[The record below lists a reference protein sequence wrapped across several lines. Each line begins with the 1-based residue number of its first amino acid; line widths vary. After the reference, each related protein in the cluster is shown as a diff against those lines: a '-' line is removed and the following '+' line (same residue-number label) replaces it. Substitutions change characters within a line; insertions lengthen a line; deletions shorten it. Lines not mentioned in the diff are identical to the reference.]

1 MRLPV
6 LAINFLL
13 LFGFATSVRGENWP
27 RFRGINGSG
36 ISGAKT
42 VPVEWSDEDYNWKI
56 ELTGSGLSSP
66 VVWANRL
73 FVTSADAEAGNRY
86 LYCVNTLDG
95 SIAWRKVFTFSR
107 HKKHKNNSFA
117 ANTPTV
123 DADHVYVVWQS
134 NERATLE
141 ALTHAGKPVWTYDLG
156 PFKGGHGPA
165 GSPIVFEELVIFCN
179 DHEGLSFLLGIDRI
193 TGRQRWKVARTGRR
207 ACYTTPCVF
216 RSGGGVAQLIF
227 THSYQGITSV
237 NPASGEKN
245 WEIMPF
251 GTFKQRAIGSP
262 IVAGGL
268 VIGSS
273 GFTTAERNVVAVR
286 PTSDGSVMSVSEVY
300 RVTKYAPHIPTP
312 LAYRGLM
319 FLWDDRG
326 IVVCAELETGKEVWV
341 KRVGG
346 IFYGSPICVDGK
358 LYCADRNGNV
368 VVLAASR
375 EYRLLGRNPLG
386 KPTCATPAVANGVLY
401 LRSDS
406 HLFSIGG

>member
-1 MRLPV
+1 RV
-6 LAINFLL
+6 L
-13 LFGFATSVRGENWP
+13 
-27 RFRGINGSG
+27 FRS
-36 ISGAKT
+36 
-42 VPVEWSDEDYNWKI
+42 
-56 ELTGSGLSSP
+56 
-66 VVWANRL
+66 
-73 FVTSADAEAGNRY
+73 
-86 LYCVNTLDG
+86 
-95 SIAWRKVFTFSR
+95 
-107 HKKHKNNSFA
+107 
-117 ANTPTV
+117 NTPTV

-346 IFYGSPICVDGK
+346 TFYGSPICVDGK

-386 KPTCATPAVANGVLY
+386 EPTCATPAVANGVLY